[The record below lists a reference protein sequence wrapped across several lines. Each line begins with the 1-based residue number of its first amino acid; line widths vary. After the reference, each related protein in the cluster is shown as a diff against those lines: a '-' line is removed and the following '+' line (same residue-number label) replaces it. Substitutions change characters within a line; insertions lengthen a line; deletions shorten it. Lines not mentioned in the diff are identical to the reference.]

1 MEVIHL
7 VDIKARIKESG
18 KNLFSKKGYKNT
30 NVAEITKMAGVAT
43 GTFYNYYPSKEKL
56 LSLIHI

>member
-1 MEVIHL
+1 MLKTYLKYCLIYQGVIHL

-43 GTFYNYYPSKEKL
+43 GTFYN
-56 LSLIHI
+56 